1 MANPSWRIRC
11 QRAAQRHRMSGGLYA
26 VSVSGR
32 AAQRSH
38 LGKSPGFVL
47 TALLTLGV
55 GIGSVTSLYSVV
67 NSILLKPFAFYDSE
81 RLVILRETAREQN
94 EAPAPDNYKHYLFWK
109 ANSKTLV
116 DAAIFRNESYSVSS
130 GADHPHTLDG
140 LGISSNFLSLLGV
153 SPVLGRNFLPA
164 EATEGHDQEIIL
176 SWSAWQKYFQG
187 DRGAIGGTLYISGT
201 PQTVV
206 GVLPQAFTFPHMSEL
221 PTALSPRGV
230 GTYEIFKPLL
240 PDLTDS
246 ENYNYLVIGRLR
258 AGVSLAQAQSE
269 LIGVQQ
275 AYARTVPYTPLL
287 NSILVEPLAQEV
299 VGSVSKALW
308 LLLASVGAVLLIG
321 CVNLANLQMA
331 RAMARTRELALR
343 MALGA
348 GYRRLLRS
356 AVLDSLVLAVI
367 GGTLG
372 VLLSFSAVR
381 LFVAAAPSNLP
392 RLNEVHLSWSALLV
406 AAGLSIVTALLFG
419 LLPALR
425 SIRVDPQMA
434 MSATPGRVSDSREGQ
449 RARWLLV
456 GGEVACTVAL
466 LIVCGLLVRSF
477 SQLMT
482 QQRDFDADYVT
493 LIQVNLDTPQY
504 GNSSGVT
511 TRGNFID
518 RALNDLGQLPG
529 VQSVAMT
536 SEMPMG
542 GESWVG
548 SIIRE
553 DHPVPLGQA
562 PSANRRWVSP
572 SYISTLKIPLRAG
585 RNLQPADRNHPTDVL
600 ITEHTARTA
609 WPGEDPIGKGFKL
622 GGDTQY
628 TVVGVVADARI
639 NSLKSTASIVYVPY
653 WQNPLLRTYFLLR
666 SPQPT
671 TALADSIR
679 RSIWNIDPEVAV
691 PTLKP
696 LNDQVNDSVA
706 TERFQAILL
715 SSFGIA
721 ALFLSLLG
729 VHGVLAYSVSR
740 RQQEF
745 GIRIALGSNKPALV
759 RLIMRQIAIPV
770 VGGVIAGLALAFGA
784 TRWISSMLY
793 GAKTSEPA
801 VIVASIASL
810 LLTAFLAALPPAL
823 RAASVDPMRAL
834 RTE

>member
-1 MANPSWRIRC
+1 MQTLFQDLSFSIRSL
-11 QRAAQRHRMSGGLYA
+11 R
-26 VSVSGR
+26 
-32 AAQRSH
+32 
-38 LGKSPGFVL
+38 KSPGFVL

-67 NSILLKPFAFYDSE
+67 NSILLEPFGFYDSE
-81 RLVILRETAREQN
+81 RLVVLRETAREQN
-94 EAPAPDNYKHYLFWK
+94 ESPAPDNYKHYLYWK
-109 ANSKTLV
+109 ANSKALV
-116 DAAIFRNESYSVSS
+116 DAAIFRNESYSVSTD
-130 GADHPHTLDG
+130 ADHPHIVDG
-140 LGISSNFLSLLGV
+140 LGISSNFLSVLGV

-164 EATEGHDQEIIL
+164 EALEGHDDVIIL
-176 SWSAWQKYFQG
+176 SWSAWQRYCHG
-187 DRGAIGGTLYISGT
+187 DPGAIGGTLRIGGT

-206 GVLPQAFTFPHMSEL
+206 GVLPQAFTFPHMSEV
-221 PTALSPRGV
+221 PTALSQREV

-269 LIGVQQ
+269 LIGLQQ
-275 AYARTVPYTPLL
+275 AFARTVPYTPLL
-287 NSILVEPLAQEV
+287 DSILVEPLAQEV
-299 VGSVSKALW
+299 VGNVSKGLW

-372 VLLSFSAVR
+372 VLLSLGAVR

-392 RLNEVHLSWSALLV
+392 RLNEVHLSWSVLLV

-434 MSATPGRVSDSREGQ
+434 MPANPSRMSDSREGQ
-449 RARWLLV
+449 RARQLLV
-456 GGEVACTVAL
+456 AGEVACTVTL
-466 LIVCGLLVRSF
+466 LILCGLLVRSF

-482 QQRDFDADYVT
+482 QERDFDADHIT
-493 LIQVNLDTPQY
+493 LAQVNLDAPQY
-504 GNSSGVT
+504 GKSGEQGAT
-511 TRGNFID
+511 ARANFID
-518 RALNDLGQLPG
+518 HALNDLGQLPG
-529 VQSVAMT
+529 IKSVAMT
-536 SEMPMG
+536 SEMPMA

-548 SIIRE
+548 IVIRD
-553 DHPVPLGQA
+553 DHPLPPGQE

-572 SYISTLKIPLRAG
+572 SYISTLKIALVAG
-585 RNLQPADRNHPTDVL
+585 RNLQPADRNHPTNVL
-600 ITEHTARTA
+600 VSQQTARTA
-609 WPGEDPIGKGFKL
+609 WPDEDPIGKAFKL

-628 TVVGVVADARI
+628 TVAGVVADARI
-639 NSLKSTASIVYVPY
+639 NSLKTTANMVYVPY
-653 WQNPLLRTYFLLR
+653 WQNPLQRAYFLLR

-671 TALADSIR
+671 AALAASIR
-679 RSIWNIDPEVAV
+679 RSIWNIDPAIAI

-696 LNDQVNDSVA
+696 LEDQVNDSVA
-706 TERFQAILL
+706 TERFQTMLL

-745 GIRIALGSNKPALV
+745 GIRVALGSNKAALV
-759 RLIMRQIAIPV
+759 QLIMRQIAVPV
-770 VGGVIAGLALAFGA
+770 VGGAVAGLALAFGA
-784 TRWISSMLY
+784 SRWISSMLY
-793 GAKTSEPA
+793 GTKPSDPA

-810 LLTAFLAALPPAL
+810 LLTAFLAALGPAL
-823 RAASVDPMRAL
+823 RAASVDPMQVL
-834 RTE
+834 RME